1 MGCLLVY
8 GWDGLPVFD
17 DEVQD
22 DPDECDEEDHPQA
35 PHVTSIVVGHGLLL
49 MALQMFSVLRL
60 MAVAMM
66 RAPMMIAD
74 WVVMGLLLFDTLDYG
89 ILYHTC
95 KQKFEIYFWATKN
108 PAEAG
113 RSEIKRN

>member
-1 MGCLLVY
+1 MVCLLVY

-22 DPDECDEEDHPQA
+22 DPDWRDEEDDGH
-35 PHVTSIVVGHGLLL
+35 TSSEASVVVVHDLLL
-49 MALQMFSVLRL
+49 MALQMFSILRL

-74 WVVMGLLLFDTLDYG
+74 WVVMGLLLYLKSPFRGDWGY
-89 ILYHTC
+89 
-95 KQKFEIYFWATKN
+95 QKI
-108 PAEAG
+108 
-113 RSEIKRN
+113 RSDSTRMK